1 MCTLGE
7 CDEVIIVDNKPS
19 GAENMED
26 ILCTLRGKVKD
37 EGKKDQ
43 G

>member
-26 ILCTLRGKVKD
+26 NPSYTKRKG
-37 EGKKDQ
+37 
-43 G
+43 